1 MEVRETERTRPCQ
14 GKARLEA
21 RRESVDS
28 GLHEGTGFQTM
39 RDNHPAPIMPH
50 KTFIAVDLGAGSG
63 RVIAATTDFHKI
75 ELEELHRFDNPGTDL
90 PGGSFWNLI
99 GLYRDILEG
108 LRRAVEKHGERIVS
122 IGIDTWGCDHGLVGP
137 DGGLLGMPHQ
147 YRDPR
152 FEGMAEVMHS
162 LMSEEE
168 IYSHT
173 GLKTNFYNSSL
184 HLLAEAR
191 KKSPALFEAE
201 RLLFTPDLLAYWL
214 TGTQAVERTVAS
226 TSQLL
231 DPKSGDWAWPVIDA
245 LGLPRRI
252 FGPIVAPGTVLGPV
266 REAVAAVIGRA
277 GIPVVASASHDTASA
292 VAGIPMN
299 GTGNLWLSS
308 GTWSIMGIESPEAV
322 TTRDALGRGFC
333 NELGVNGTVRFL
345 KNISGLWLIQECK
358 RQWEL
363 DGHAYSYA
371 TMAEMAE
378 EAEEFSAFID
388 PDDAVF
394 ASPGGMPSKIQA
406 WCEKSG
412 QKVPQDP
419 GSILR
424 VATESLALK
433 YRVVFENIK
442 ALSGREFT
450 RLHAGGGG
458 IQNEAL
464 CRATAN
470 ALGIEVVAG
479 PVEATSCGNVITQM
493 IGTGHLADL
502 DAGRDLIRR
511 SFDFRIYQP
520 QDTAAWNVAFERFK
534 GLIG

>member
-1 MEVRETERTRPCQ
+1 MGPV
-14 GKARLEA
+14 
-21 RRESVDS
+21 S
-28 GLHEGTGFQTM
+28 HY
-39 RDNHPAPIMPH
+39 IMPT

-63 RVIAATTDFHKI
+63 RVIAATTDFSKI
-75 ELEELHRFDNPGTDL
+75 ELEEMHRFDNPGTDL

-99 GLYRDILEG
+99 GLYREILEG
-108 LRRAVEKHGERIVS
+108 LRRAVEKHGDSIVS
-122 IGIDTWGCDHGLVGP
+122 IGIDTWGCDHGLLGA

-152 FEGMAEVMHS
+152 FEGMAEVMHG
-162 LMSEEE
+162 LMSEAE

-201 RLLFTPDLLAYWL
+201 RLLFVPDLLAYWL
-214 TGTQAVERTVAS
+214 TGRQAVERTIAS

-231 DPKSGDWAWPVIDA
+231 NPHTGDWAWEVIDA
-245 LGLPRRI
+245 LGLPRKV
-252 FGPIVAPGTVLGPV
+252 FGEIVAPGTLLGPV
-266 REAVAAVIGRA
+266 REAVATFIGKA
-277 GIPVVASASHDTASA
+277 GIPVVATACHDTAAA
-292 VAGIPMN
+292 VAGIPMS

-308 GTWSIMGIESPEAV
+308 GTWSIMGIESEEAI
-322 TTRDALGRGFC
+322 TSEAALKHGFC
-333 NELGVNGTVRFL
+333 NELGVNGSVRFL
-345 KNISGLWLIQECK
+345 KNIAGLWLIQECK

-363 DGHAYSYA
+363 DGTPLDYA
-371 TMAEMAE
+371 TMAAMAE
-378 EAEEFSAFID
+378 EAESFSAFID
-388 PDDAVF
+388 PDDASF
-394 ASPGGMPSKIQA
+394 ASPGGMPGKIQA

-412 QKVPQDP
+412 QAVPQDK
-419 GSILR
+419 GTILR

-433 YRVVFENIK
+433 YRMVFENIK
-442 ALSGREFT
+442 SLTGRDFQ

-464 CRATAN
+464 SRATAN

-493 IGTGHLADL
+493 IGTAHLTDIQ
-502 DAGRDLIRR
+502 AGRELIRR
-511 SFDFRIYQP
+511 SFDFRIFEP
-520 QDTAAWNVAFERFK
+520 QDTAAWDAAYATFK
-534 GLIG
+534 NLLARN